1 MKELI
6 RLFMQIALLRRGP
19 QDVPASPLLL
29 ALTVGGYFAI
39 NFVVSSVLPPVPG
52 SWFAQLVLDVV
63 FMFVW
68 YVLLMKL
75 ARKPERFLQTTT
87 AVYGYQA
94 VLSPLLVSIGW
105 LMRRFAQDSVWQFPI
120 TLMSLALLVWVIAA
134 NSHIVKAAL
143 EWSMPPSV
151 ALVILQT
158 LAGNLLV
165 LALFQ
170 SPT

>member
-6 RLFMQIALLRRGP
+6 RLFAQIALLRRGP
-19 QDVPASPLLL
+19 QDVPASALLL
-29 ALTVGGYFAI
+29 ALTIAGYFLVNLA
-39 NFVVSSVLPPVPG
+39 VSWLLPPFQGPWLAHLGV
-52 SWFAQLVLDVV
+52 DVG

-68 YVLLMKL
+68 YALLMNL
-75 ARKPERFLQTTT
+75 VRRPERFLQTTT

-94 VLSPLLVSIGW
+94 VLAPLLVASES
-105 LMRRFAQDSVWQFPI
+105 LTRRFAQDPFWQLPV
-120 TLMSLALLVWVIAA
+120 TLLSIALLVWIIAA

-158 LAGNLLV
+158 LAGYLV
-165 LALFQ
+165 LVALF
-170 SPT
+170 PIPP